1 MRTLR
6 FWPLWAVVGLVALGV
21 LLYLCLEPAGQDGL
35 FLIPDKLS
43 HALGFFGLTLWFAAL
58 VERRLYVPVG
68 LLMLAIGIGIE
79 IAQDLMA
86 LGRSAEFADVYA
98 DLFGIVL
105 GLSLSLASRDSWLQ
119 RIERW
124 LPRS

>member
-1 MRTLR
+1 
-6 FWPLWAVVGLVALGV
+6 
-21 LLYLCLEPAGQDGL
+21 
-35 FLIPDKLS
+35 
-43 HALGFFGLTLWFAAL
+43 
-58 VERRLYVPVG
+58 LYVPVG

>member
-1 MRTLR
+1 MRPLR
-6 FWPLWAVVGLVALGV
+6 RVNSSGATRKAAAATSCRQQPSRPSLCGV
-21 LLYLCLEPAGQDGL
+21 FLL
-35 FLIPDKLS
+35 PDKLS
-43 HALGFFGLTLWFAAL
+43 HLLGFFALTVWFAAL

-68 LLMLAIGIGIE
+68 LLMLATGIGIE

-86 LGRSAEFADVYA
+86 LGRSAGFADVYA

>member
-1 MRTLR
+1 MRPLR
-6 FWPLWAVVGLVALGV
+6 YLPLWGV
-21 LLYLCLEPAGQDGL
+21 LGAMLLALLLYFCLEPAGQGGV
-35 FLIPDKLS
+35 FLLPDKLS
-43 HALGFFGLTLWFAAL
+43 HLLGFFALTVWFAAL

-68 LLMLAIGIGIE
+68 LLMLATGIGIE

-86 LGRSAEFADVYA
+86 LGRSAGFADVYA